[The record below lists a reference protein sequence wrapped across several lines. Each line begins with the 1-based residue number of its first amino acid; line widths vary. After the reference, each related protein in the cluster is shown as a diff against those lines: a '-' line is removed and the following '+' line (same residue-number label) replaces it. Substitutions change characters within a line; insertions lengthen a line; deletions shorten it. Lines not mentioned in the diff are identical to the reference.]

1 MRNIE
6 LKARLR
12 DREGAL
18 KTCTSLGA
26 SASGDIHQTDTYFNV
41 PQGRLKLREANPG
54 RTELV
59 QYFRD
64 DVAGARGCDYQLCLV
79 DANIKPLL
87 TDALGVLVVVEKVR
101 TLYLWQ
107 NVRIHVDRVEALGDF
122 LEFEAVLDET
132 HDDQDGHQKLA
143 MLTQTFGLAP
153 EDLCPQSY
161 LDLRLPD

>member
-12 DREGAL
+12 DPAGARE
-18 KTCTSLGA
+18 TCATLGA
-26 SASGDIHQTDTYFNV
+26 RPCGDIRQTDTYFDV
-41 PQGRLKLREANPG
+41 REGRLKLREAEPG

-64 DVAGARGCDYQLCLV
+64 DVAGARGCDYQLCV
-79 DANIKPLL
+79 VEAGIKNLL
-87 TDALGVLVVVEKVR
+87 AESLGVLTVVDKVR
-101 TLYLWQ
+101 SLYLWE
-107 NVRIHVDRVEALGDF
+107 NVRIHLDTVETLGNF

-132 HDDQDGHQKLA
+132 HDDEDGHQKLA

-153 EDLCPQSY
+153 DDLCPQSY
-161 LDLRLPD
+161 LDLRLAR